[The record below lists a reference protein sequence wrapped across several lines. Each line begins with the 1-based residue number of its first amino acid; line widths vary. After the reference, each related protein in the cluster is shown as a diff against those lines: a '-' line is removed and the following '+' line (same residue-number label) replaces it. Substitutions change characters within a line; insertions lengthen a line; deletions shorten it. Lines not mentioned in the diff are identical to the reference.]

1 MKYVFKWKKKV
12 ILAFIKVRFDT
23 QLYIVFN
30 AKGRSFPPFGIAVQL
45 YFWKILN
52 IFLTSR

>member
-1 MKYVFKWKKKV
+1 MKKKV

-30 AKGRSFPPFGIAVQL
+30 AKGRRSFAPFGIAVQL
-45 YFWKILN
+45 YF
-52 IFLTSR
+52 